1 MAKKI
6 KTVAVFSSGGDAPGM
21 NAAIR
26 AVVRTG
32 IYHGLNMYGI
42 IGGYEGMIKGKFKK
56 MDKRGVGNILHR
68 GGTVLKTAR
77 SLEFMTKEGR
87 AIAYKMLKKKKIDAC
102 IAIGGNGTFTGA
114 KVFTK
119 EYNIPFIGIP
129 GTIDN
134 DLYGTDYTIGFDTA
148 LNTAMEAIDRI
159 RDTADSH
166 NRVFFVE
173 VMGRHSGFLAL
184 DTGIGTGAGGIVIPE
199 KETQIEDLIQL
210 LKRNATRKKLFSVII
225 VSEGNKMGGA
235 PEIAAIINKRFTNFD
250 TRVTVIGHLQRGG
263 SPSCMDRVLA
273 SRLGYEAINALLD
286 NKLNIMVGIVN
297 NKVNYTSFK
306 KAINKSKPIDLQLLE
321 MAEILAM

>member
-1 MAKKI
+1 MGKKI
-6 KTVAVFSSGGDAPGM
+6 KRIAVFSSGGDAPGM

-26 AVVRTG
+26 AVVRTS
-32 IYHGLNMYGI
+32 IYHGLEIYGI
-42 IGGYEGMIKGKFKK
+42 VGGYEGMINGKFKK

-77 SLEFMTKEGR
+77 SKEFMTPEGR
-87 AIAYKMLKKKKIDAC
+87 AQAYKKLKKKKIDAC
-102 IAIGGNGTFTGA
+102 VAIGGNGTFTGA
-114 KVFTK
+114 QVFTK
-119 EYNIPFIGIP
+119 EYDIPFIGIP

-134 DLYGTDYTIGFDTA
+134 DLFGTDYTIGFDTA

-184 DTGIGTGAGGIVIPE
+184 DTGIGTGAGGIVVPE
-199 KETQIEDLIQL
+199 KDTQIEDLIEL
-210 LKRNATRKKLFSVII
+210 LKKNAARKKLFSVII

-250 TRVTVIGHLQRGG
+250 TRVTIIGHLQRGG
-263 SPSCMDRVLA
+263 SPTCMDRVLA
-273 SRLGYEAINALLD
+273 SRLGYEAVNALLD
-286 NKLNIMVGIVN
+286 KKSNVMVGIIN
-297 NKVNYTSFK
+297 NNVQYTSFK
-306 KAINKSKPIDLQLLE
+306 KAITNCKPLDCRLLE